1 MVSDDTAASGDRL
14 VDCDIADGI
23 AWIGSPVDYPDW

>member
-1 MVSDDTAASGDRL
+1 MSDDTAASEDRL
-14 VDCDIADGI
+14 VDCDIADGS